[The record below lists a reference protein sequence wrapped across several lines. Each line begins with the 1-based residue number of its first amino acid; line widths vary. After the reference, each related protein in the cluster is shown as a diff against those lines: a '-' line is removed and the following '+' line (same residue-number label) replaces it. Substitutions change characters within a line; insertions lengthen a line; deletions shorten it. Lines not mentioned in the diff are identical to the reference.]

1 MSDKDKIEMNT
12 QQGQTPP
19 ERQYKDYMHIR
30 NSMEML
36 CVPEGV
42 YVQIY
47 KGVRLDQCILHG
59 GFVEAHAGAVIDKC
73 IINSGELCLFTGSQV
88 NHVLAKEGCKLT
100 VRSGVTLKDFKQTG
114 PIISCFYPG
123 TKVVSP
129 YKKIARTR

>member
-12 QQGQTPP
+12 QQGQTPR

-36 CVPEGV
+36 CVPKGV
-42 YVQIY
+42 YAQIY

-59 GFVEAHAGAVIDKC
+59 GFVEVHAGAVIDKC
-73 IINSGELCLFTGSQV
+73 IINSGELCLFTGSEA
-88 NHVLAKEGCKLT
+88 NHVLAKEGSKLT
-100 VRSGVTLKDFKQTG
+100 VRSGVRLKDFRQTG
-114 PIISCFYPG
+114 PITVCLYPG
-123 TKVVSP
+123 VRVDAP